1 MPMRARSFSSPDDL
15 VTFVNDVQEVTV
27 AALSAAGLGYT
38 ALDVLT
44 VVGGVYTK
52 PAKIRVD
59 TVDGSGLI
67 TGSTLIEAGEY
78 LSAPTNPASVRGGT
92 GSGATFNLTLAD
104 LLVQA
109 DIVEI
114 KPMSGRWLLNYWV

>member
-1 MPMRARSFSSPDDL
+1 MKARSFSSPDEL

-27 AALSAAGLGYT
+27 AAIAAAGIDYT

-44 VVGGVYTK
+44 VLGGNYVR

-59 TVDGSGLI
+59 TVGGTGDI

-78 LSAPTNPASVRGGT
+78 LAAPVSPVDVRGGT

-109 DIVEI
+109 DIVDI
-114 KPMSGRWLLNYWV
+114 KAIVGRWLLNYWV